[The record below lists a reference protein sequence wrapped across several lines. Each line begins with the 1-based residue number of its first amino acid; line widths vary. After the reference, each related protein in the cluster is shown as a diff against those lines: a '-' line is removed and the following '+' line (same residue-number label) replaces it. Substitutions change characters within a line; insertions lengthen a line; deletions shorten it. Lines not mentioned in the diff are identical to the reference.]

1 MERQTSNPNR
11 SISLLLGIL
20 APFTFLS
27 CQPAP
32 LTEEQRNA
40 FINAPFGFA
49 YTEDAEET
57 IQVLGEPLSDESQI
71 NKKKPDSPGFY
82 EPAYFRYTRHLV
94 YPDLEVWVSTD
105 DEKDWVLINYIASP
119 KMLIEDYGITSYPAI
134 EEIRRILG
142 KPNQSQAGENFVYW
156 SADEGIFLNFVYEGN
171 RLIEIVWTKGI

>member
-71 NKKKPDSPGFY
+71 NKKKTRQSGFL
-82 EPAYFRYTRHLV
+82 R
-94 YPDLEVWVSTD
+94 
-105 DEKDWVLINYIASP
+105 
-119 KMLIEDYGITSYPAI
+119 TS
-134 EEIRRILG
+134 L
-142 KPNQSQAGENFVYW
+142 F
-156 SADEGIFLNFVYEGN
+156 
-171 RLIEIVWTKGI
+171 